1 MALFF
6 CFNTLPLI
14 KGVIYSFTNF
24 KGYGSYDWVG
34 LRNYKDLFTDS
45 RVGGSYLFTFKLA
58 IVATIVTNVLSLI
71 LALGL
76 NSKIRFKSALRGAY
90 FIPNVLG
97 ALVVGYIFNYFFTY
111 ILPAFGKMIGNKT
124 LSSSMLSSTSL
135 AWVAIV
141 IVCAWQAIAMNT
153 IIYIS
158 GLQTVPED
166 VYEAGAI
173 DGATGWN
180 KFKNL
185 TFPLIL
191 PFFTINMVLCVK
203 NFLMVFDQIMALTK
217 GGPAQSTESISY
229 LIYQNGMAG
238 GQFGFQSANAV
249 IFFLV
254 IVAISVTQ
262 MTVLGKRRSSYD
274 RGKYKTNKP
283 AMIFLVLGLITIAF
297 PLYLTVVIAF
307 KQPSEMTNSISGI
320 LSLPSSWS
328 LENFRE
334 AMRVTDFWNSLGNS
348 LFITLVTV
356 ALSIVIHSM
365 IGYAIGRNKA
375 HSKGYNLVYLYIVS
389 GMFVPFA
396 ILMMPLVKQTA
407 QMGLNNRF
415 GVILLYVVFYMPMNV
430 LLYTGYLKNIPIA
443 LEEAACVDG
452 ASTWTTYWKIVFPIM
467 RPMHATVAV
476 LTALG
481 TWNDVMTPLVIM
493 SGGEQNTLPLAQLTF
508 QTQFGTNY
516 NLAFASYLLA
526 LLPILIFYL
535 ICQKQILNGV
545 VNGAVK

>member
-1 MALFF
+1 MGKKSMSGRKMTFLLITIPIVALFF

-111 ILPAFGKMIGNKT
+111 ILPAFGNMVGNKT

-141 IVCAWQAIAMNT
+141 IVCAWQSIAMNT

-173 DGATGWN
+173 DGATGFS
-180 KFKNL
+180 KFRYL
-185 TFPLIL
+185 TFPLIV
-191 PFFTINMVLCVK
+191 PFFSINMVLCVK

-229 LIYQNGMAG
+229 LIYNNGMSV

-249 IFFLV
+249 IFFIV
-254 IVAISVTQ
+254 IVIIS
-262 MTVLGKRRSSYD
+262 
-274 RGKYKTNKP
+274 
-283 AMIFLVLGLITIAF
+283 AM
-297 PLYLTVVIAF
+297 
-307 KQPSEMTNSISGI
+307 
-320 LSLPSSWS
+320 
-328 LENFRE
+328 
-334 AMRVTDFWNSLGNS
+334 
-348 LFITLVTV
+348 
-356 ALSIVIHSM
+356 
-365 IGYAIGRNKA
+365 
-375 HSKGYNLVYLYIVS
+375 
-389 GMFVPFA
+389 
-396 ILMMPLVKQTA
+396 
-407 QMGLNNRF
+407 
-415 GVILLYVVFYMPMNV
+415 
-430 LLYTGYLKNIPIA
+430 
-443 LEEAACVDG
+443 
-452 ASTWTTYWKIVFPIM
+452 
-467 RPMHATVAV
+467 
-476 LTALG
+476 
-481 TWNDVMTPLVIM
+481 
-493 SGGEQNTLPLAQLTF
+493 QLTITGKKEE
-508 QTQFGTNY
+508 Q
-516 NLAFASYLLA
+516 L
-526 LLPILIFYL
+526 
-535 ICQKQILNGV
+535 
-545 VNGAVK
+545 